1 MVQNA
6 NEGVQN
12 LHIKSK
18 KGDEY
23 IEKIT
28 HPIDFILG
36 KGQDIQ
42 YINALARCS
51 MSWFMLYFPCS
62 SIKGIQHRKRRR
74 ERRPKSKLKLKLEH
88 CVLTKEAFFPTY
100 LAIYQ
105 SVRPLLYY
113 IPFHIYTNA
122 SYSIFN
128 LLPF

>member
-1 MVQNA
+1 MKVFKISILKVKKVMN
-6 NEGVQN
+6 
-12 LHIKSK
+12 ISK
-18 KGDEY
+18 KLPTRS
-23 IEKIT
+23 ISSWA
-28 HPIDFILG
+28 
-36 KGQDIQ
+36 KGRA

-74 ERRPKSKLKLKLEH
+74 ERRPKSKLKLKLEQ
-88 CVLTKEAFFPTY
+88 CVLTKEAFFSTY
-100 LAIYQ
+100 LAICQ
-105 SVRPLLYY
+105 SVRPLLYS